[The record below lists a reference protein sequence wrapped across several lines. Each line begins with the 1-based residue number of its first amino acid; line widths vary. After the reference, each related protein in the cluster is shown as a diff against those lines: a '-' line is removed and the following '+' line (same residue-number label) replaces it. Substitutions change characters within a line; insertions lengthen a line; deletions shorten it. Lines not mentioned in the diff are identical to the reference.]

1 MGAGEN
7 IECEEIW
14 VGDSSGVNLENFL
27 GVVFLCSLVVFFG
40 DFHGFLADFLS
51 YVAGKFSCG
60 LNFWTFE
67 NVGSILVAEF

>member
-40 DFHGFLADFLS
+40 DFLS
-51 YVAGKFSCG
+51 YVAGEFSCG

-67 NVGSILVAEF
+67 NVGWILVADG